1 MIYFVYGTG
10 ECETLHS
17 NFDIKDFSQGC
28 FPIVYRREPG
38 YKIKGEAY
46 KLKGDVER
54 SVHLL
59 EIGAGYKPA
68 EIKIDKEVTEKCIM
82 FVYPKEPTMAIS
94 DSFISTRD
102 NTKEWLNP

>member
-1 MIYFVYGTG
+1 MVVFLLY
-10 ECETLHS
+10 
-17 NFDIKDFSQGC
+17 IK
-28 FPIVYRREPG
+28 EPG

-68 EIKIDKEVTEKCIM
+68 EIKINKEVSEKCIM
-82 FVYPKEPTMAIS
+82 FVYPDKPTMAIS
-94 DSFISTRD
+94 DSFISQRQH
-102 NTKEWLNP
+102 KRMVKSLNFF

>member
-1 MIYFVYGTG
+1 MIYFVYGTLKKNHRLNWIL
-10 ECETLHS
+10 EESESH
-17 NFDIKDFSQGC
+17 GC

-46 KLKGDVER
+46 KLRGDVER

-68 EIKIDKEVTEKCIM
+68 EIKINKEVSEKCIM
-82 FVYPKEPTMAIS
+82 FVYPEEPTIAIS

-102 NTKEWLNP
+102 NIKEWLNP

>member
-1 MIYFVYGTG
+1 M
-10 ECETLHS
+10 
-17 NFDIKDFSQGC
+17 
-28 FPIVYRREPG
+28 
-38 YKIKGEAY
+38 
-46 KLKGDVER
+46 
-54 SVHLL
+54 L